1 MNTFNSHNFTR
12 GTSINRPQQPMTLDE
27 LRKVA
32 PSAFATAKHESRSER
47 YTYVP
52 TVAVIEGMIRAGF
65 QPFKA
70 IQSRSRIEGKSE
82 FTKHMIRFR
91 SAEANTNLVVGDTVP
106 EVVLINSH
114 DGTSTY
120 QLSAGFYRLVC
131 SNGLMVSEGMQDA
144 IKVPHKGNIIDM
156 VIDGSNRI
164 LNGSG
169 RAMNAI
175 EEWRQLELTAGEQ
188 EVFAEAAHLVRF
200 EEPDGTVKTPIT
212 VGQLLVPRRE
222 ADRAQT
228 GWNKPAP
235 DLWRTFNVIQE
246 NVIKG
251 GLGARAERRAGER
264 RGRMVTTRQVNGI
277 DQDVKLNRAL
287 WQLAERM
294 AELKNGTIAA

>member
-1 MNTFNSHNFTR
+1 MNTFNAHNFSR
-12 GTSINRPQQPMTLDE
+12 GASINKAQVPLTLDQ
-27 LRKVA
+27 LRQVA
-32 PSAFATAKHESRSER
+32 PSAFATEKHESRSIR

-52 TVAVIEGMIRAGF
+52 TVAVIEGMMRAGF

-70 IQSRSRIEGKSE
+70 TQSKSRIEGKSE

-91 SAEANTNLVVGDTVP
+91 SESANQNLVVGDTVP

-144 IKVPHKGNIIDM
+144 IKVPHKGSIIDM

-175 EEWRQLELTAGEQ
+175 ETWRGLALTEGEQ
-188 EVFAEAAHLVRF
+188 EVFAETAHEIRF
-200 EEPDGTVKTPIT
+200 QESDGAIRTPIT
-212 VGQLLVPRRE
+212 AAQLLAPRRSE
-222 ADRAQT
+222 DRADA

-235 DLWRTFNVIQE
+235 DLWRTFNVVQE
-246 NVIKG
+246 NVIRG
-251 GLGARAERRAGER
+251 GLSARAPREANGR

-287 WQLAERM
+287 WKMAERM
-294 AELKNGTIAA
+294 AELKGVKVAA